1 MLANFSWLIRE
12 RIAGMGRPGGWGG
25 VEQLIEEMELLRQQ
39 GIRAIVSL
47 TEEALPVDLLQLQKM
62 TYLHLPVADMQAP
75 TLEDIAAFAEFVA
88 AEERAQ
94 RPVVV
99 HCGAGMGRTGTMLAA
114 YLVGCGCEVREA
126 IEQVR
131 RQRPGSIETRE
142 QEAVL
147 FAYAAYV
154 KSKEKERR

>member
-1 MLANFSWLIRE
+1 VLANFSWLLRE

-25 VEQLIEEMELLRQQ
+25 FEQLVEEVELLHQQ

-47 TEEALPVDLLQLQKM
+47 TEEALPVDLLQLHEM
-62 TYLHLPVADMQAP
+62 SYLHLPVADMQAP
-75 TLEDIAAFAEFVA
+75 TLEDIAAFVEFAAA
-88 AEERAQ
+88 AEAAQ

-114 YLVGCGCEVREA
+114 YLVSGGCEVREA
-126 IEQVR
+126 IAQVR
-131 RQRPGSIETRE
+131 SQRPGSIETRE

-147 FAYAAYV
+147 FAYSAYV
-154 KSKEKERR
+154 KGKAKEKS